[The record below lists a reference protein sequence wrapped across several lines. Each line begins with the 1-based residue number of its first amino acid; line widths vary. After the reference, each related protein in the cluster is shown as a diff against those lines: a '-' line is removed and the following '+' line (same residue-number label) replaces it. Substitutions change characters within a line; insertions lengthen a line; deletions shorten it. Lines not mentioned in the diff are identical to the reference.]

1 MSPVAAP
8 GTIDEADASATAA
21 SDSCKAV
28 LTLEMVSGSMTRG
41 GASDD
46 YKTRGEGAK
55 GAARG
60 P

>member
-46 YKTRGEGAK
+46 
-55 GAARG
+55 
-60 P
+60 